1 MPLNRILTFLL
12 LTLFVNGAN
21 AEPLIKEASGIV
33 RLGNKLLIVADG
45 DLGNYY
51 EYEITNLRSRHIV
64 FSEAGRL
71 PSRQIV
77 KTKLHVDFESIDVL
91 ADGEVIVL
99 SERLRSLVS
108 DKGTIISYPSRFG
121 EYAQAGLEGL
131 ASRPIHGVQ
140 GSYDIAVLWEGG
152 YPIARFLPSEI
163 AAPTRALRPI
173 VILHTLVN
181 GVATRPLTEVVLNT
195 DSLSK
200 WVDKKEPKGQEP
212 HAFRFR
218 APDLVWHRNGF
229 IVLLSSVRIPS
240 SDDSNRYGPAVL
252 QRFDL
257 SGEPIGQPFEL
268 APKLK
273 SLEIPDNKNWEGLA
287 WYEPGKTLMLV
298 NDDSRNDAH
307 VPLIDIPPGW

>member
-1 MPLNRILTFLL
+1 M
-12 LTLFVNGAN
+12 
-21 AEPLIKEASGIV
+21 
-33 RLGNKLLIVADG
+33 GNKLLIVADG

-51 EYEITNLRSRHIV
+51 EYDITDLRSRHIV

-71 PSRQIV
+71 HSKQIIEA
-77 KTKLHVDFESIDVL
+77 KLHVDFESIDVL

-131 ASRPIHGVQ
+131 ASRPTPGER

-152 YPIARFLPSEI
+152 YPIARFLPAEI
-163 AAPTRALRPI
+163 APPTRALRPV

-181 GVATRPLTEVVLNT
+181 GVVPKPSKEVVLNT

-200 WVDKKEPKGQEP
+200 WVDQKEPKGQEP

-218 APDLVWHRNGF
+218 APDLVWHRDGF
-229 IVLLSSVRIPS
+229 IVLLSSVRMPS

-268 APKLK
+268 APQLK
-273 SLEIPDNKNWEGLA
+273 SLKVPVNKNWEGLA

-298 NDDSRNDAH
+298 NDDDRNDAH
-307 VPLIDIPPGW
+307 VPLIDIPLGW